1 MNKLSYIEV
10 IKMDNQK
17 DIFNVGED
25 VCSIN
30 LVHEKSVENA
40 KKALLTEDVY
50 TDLSDTFRIFGNPTR
65 LKIMSLLAV
74 EDLCVCDISEAL
86 SMSQSAVS
94 HQLRTLRG
102 QNLVKFK
109 KEGKQARYSLSDRH
123 VVEILKIGIEHVLE

>member
-10 IKMDNQK
+10 INMDNQK
-17 DIFNVGED
+17 DVFNVGED
-25 VCSIN
+25 ICSIN

>member
-1 MNKLSYIEV
+1 MN
-10 IKMDNQK
+10 NQK

-30 LVHEKSVENA
+30 LIHEKSVKNA
-40 KKALLTEDVY
+40 KKQLLTEDVY
-50 TDLSDTFRIFGNPTR
+50 TDLADTFRIFGNPTR
-65 LKIMSLLAV
+65 LKIMSLLAA

-109 KEGKQARYSLSDRH
+109 KEGTQARYSLSDRH

>member
-1 MNKLSYIEV
+1 
-10 IKMDNQK
+10 MDNQK
-17 DIFNVGED
+17 DIYNIGED

-30 LVHEKSVENA
+30 LIHEKSVENA

>member
-1 MNKLSYIEV
+1 
-10 IKMDNQK
+10 MDKQK

>member
-10 IKMDNQK
+10 IKMNNQK
-17 DIFNVGED
+17 NVFNVGED
-25 VCSIN
+25 TCSIN

-123 VVEILKIGIEHVLE
+123 VVEILQIGIEHVLE